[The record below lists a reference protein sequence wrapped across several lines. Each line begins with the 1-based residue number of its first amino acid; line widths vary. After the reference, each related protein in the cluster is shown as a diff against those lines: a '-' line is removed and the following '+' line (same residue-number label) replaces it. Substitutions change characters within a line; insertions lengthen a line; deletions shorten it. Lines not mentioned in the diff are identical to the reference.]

1 MKEAFLHYLWQNQ
14 LVDLNQLIFNHE
26 PVEIIHP
33 GWPNNDAGPDFFN
46 IRIKLNGTIW
56 AGNAEIHV
64 RSSDW
69 LHHGHHDD
77 PAYDN
82 VVLHLVVDHDQEV
95 ANSKGIPVPTVQ
107 INYDPALWKRY
118 EYLLNAKSWIPCQDD
133 VHVLPPEKIR
143 FWLYKLAV
151 ERLEQKAGEMS
162 RYLQIST
169 MNWEEI
175 LYIFLGRY
183 FGAPANTLP
192 FEILTRNLPFK
203 LIAKNKDHLLM
214 IEAMLFGQ
222 AGFLNEQNEDPYFI
236 TLQKEYHFAKRKYG
250 LIPADIGMWKFSKM
264 RPAHFPTIRIAQFAA
279 LLAHRDHLFSHIIEA
294 ESGKQIE
301 QLLQIN
307 ASEYWETHYSF
318 GKESKRKSSKMMGAQ
333 LINVLIINV
342 VIPVWVLYGQQ
353 NDDQR
358 FIDRALGVL
367 EELMPEKNNIILKW
381 KDIGVEAFSALD
393 SQALLQLKK
402 KYCDYK
408 RCLDCKIGNLI
419 IADFSSSK
427 D

>member
-14 LVDLNQLIFNHE
+14 LVDLSQLILNHE

-46 IRIKLNGTIW
+46 IRIKLDGTIW

-64 RSSDW
+64 KSSDW
-69 LHHGHHDD
+69 QHHGHQND

-82 VVLHLVVDHDQEV
+82 VILHLVVDHDQEIN
-95 ANSKGIPVPTVQ
+95 NSKGMPVPTVRMH
-107 INYDPALWKRY
+107 YDSALWKRY

-133 VHVLPPEKIR
+133 IHIIPPQKIR

-151 ERLEQKAGEMS
+151 ERIEQKAGEMS
-162 RYLQIST
+162 RFLEIST
-169 MNWEEI
+169 MNWEEL
-175 LYIFLGRY
+175 LYVFLGRY

-192 FEILTRNLPFK
+192 FEILTRNLSFN
-203 LIAKNKDHLLM
+203 LVSKNKDDLLM

-222 AGFLNEQNEDPYFI
+222 AGFLDGQNEDPYFI
-236 TLQKEYHFAKRKYG
+236 ALKKEYLFARRKYG
-250 LIPADIGMWKFSKM
+250 LIPADKGMWKFSKM
-264 RPAHFPTIRIAQFAA
+264 RPAHFPSIRIGQFAS
-279 LLAHRDHLFSHIIEA
+279 LLAHREHLFSNIIEA
-294 ESGKQIE
+294 ESKEQIE
-301 QLLQIN
+301 QLFDIK
-307 ASEYWETHYSF
+307 ASEYWDEHYNF
-318 GKESKRKSSKMMGAQ
+318 GKKSKRKTTKVIGDQ
-333 LINVLIINV
+333 LINILIINV
-342 VIPVWVLYGQQ
+342 VIPLWVLYGQKHDEQ
-353 NDDQR
+353 S

-367 EELMPEKNNIILKW
+367 EELNPEKNNIIRKW
-381 KDIGVEAFSALD
+381 KEIGVEASSALD

-419 IADFSSSK
+419 IADFS
-427 D
+427 